1 MDCFFHANV
10 PSITRCADCNR
21 AICATC
27 RDNAGICPSC
37 RLAAKVDAAAAARGE
52 LSGAV
57 PPKRRATASVATVT
71 EPAESRALVA
81 LGYPFWPLA
90 LLSLFD
96 SRQSG
101 YLRRQAYQS
110 LLFNFGMYGLLY
122 ALVMIGVIP
131 LIGWSADVLLPF
143 IIPVTIVADVIYGFK
158 AWHGDDV
165 RIPFVSDWLDQRLP
179 A

>member
-10 PSITRCADCNR
+10 PSVARCADCKR

-27 RDNAGICPSC
+27 RDNLGTCPSC

-52 LSGAV
+52 LPGAV
-57 PPKRRATASVATVT
+57 PKRRATASVATIR

-96 SRQSG
+96 SKQSS

-158 AWHGDDV
+158 AWHGNDV